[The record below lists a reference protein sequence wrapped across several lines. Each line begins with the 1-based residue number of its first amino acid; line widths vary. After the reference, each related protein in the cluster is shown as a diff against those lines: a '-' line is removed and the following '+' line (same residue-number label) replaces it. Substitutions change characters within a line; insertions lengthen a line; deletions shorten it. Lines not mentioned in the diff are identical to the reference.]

1 VTLRIVHCLA
11 PAPVGGLETV
21 VRLLANGQHAR
32 GHQVLVV
39 CVVEEKPHPFSDV
52 LTNDG
57 IGVEVI
63 QLPGRAY
70 LQERTRV
77 ADVLRRMRPDV
88 VHAHGFRPDLI
99 DLPAARAQ
107 GIPTV
112 STLHG
117 FLHGDW
123 KVSLYEWLQLRRLRQ
138 NSAVIAVSS
147 GIVDKTRAH
156 RVPQRLVH
164 LIPNAYTPAAAPLRR
179 AEARDALGLENDAI
193 HVAWV
198 GRLSSEK
205 GPDIALD
212 AMTRVADLPIS
223 LSILGDGPMRA
234 TLESEAKARG
244 LRVKFHG
251 RVENAARLLPA
262 FDGYLLSSRLEGT
275 PMVILEAMAA
285 RVPIITAAVG
295 GVPDMLASNEAY
307 LVTPESS
314 DAFADALRTLAQ
326 LPQESSERSRRAYA
340 RWERDFTITP
350 WLDRHDAL
358 YSAIQRTNRR

>member
-1 VTLRIVHCLA
+1 
-11 PAPVGGLETV
+11 
-21 VRLLANGQHAR
+21 
-32 GHQVLVV
+32 
-39 CVVEEKPHPFSDV
+39 
-52 LTNDG
+52 
-57 IGVEVI
+57 
-63 QLPGRAY
+63 
-70 LQERTRV
+70 
-77 ADVLRRMRPDV
+77 
-88 VHAHGFRPDLI
+88 
-99 DLPAARAQ
+99 
-107 GIPTV
+107 V

-123 KVSLYEWLQLRRLRQ
+123 KVSLYEWMQLRRLRR
-138 NSAVIAVSS
+138 NSAVIAVSR

-164 LIPNAYTPAAAPLRR
+164 LIPNAYTPATPLTR
-179 AEARDALGLENDAI
+179 AEARDALGLVNDAI
-193 HVAWV
+193 HVAWI

-212 AMTRVADLPIS
+212 AMTRVTDLPIS

-234 TLESEAKARG
+234 TLESEANARG
-244 LRVKFHG
+244 LRVTFHG

-314 DAFADALRTLAQ
+314 HAFADALRALVQ
-326 LPQESSERSRRAYA
+326 SPQESSERSQRAYA

-358 YSAIQRTNRR
+358 YSAIQRPNRR